1 MKLARERNAIMI
13 TNNIRRIDVMRSKV
27 AKAEQDDVLED
38 NPRSKKMFK
47 EKSCSK
53 RNAPRV
59 FTEQLMSIRIKELAQ
74 PTKQRALN
82 TLKEKGM
89 MLPPM
94 FVDNLTRIVRA
105 KPYLTP
111 EEAAQIRRDERGM
124 RKARRLPQPLAKKPG
139 EIAKEIARA
148 TILDRDATM
157 CQYLTAELFVR
168 SILGYRRETQK
179 RHVREIADVIMRR
192 LTSLVERGD
201 VKNGDRATQQLQFL
215 ADIVATWMDEV
226 LVEVADMREK
236 TLEEY
241 SETRQM
247 KTMDVDDDNETNE
260 KIEDRDDEVKGKQ
273 AGEEEFEM
281 KNLNNLI

>member
-1 MKLARERNAIMI
+1 MI
-13 TNNIRRIDVMRSKV
+13 TNNIKRIDVMRSKI

-89 MLPPM
+89 ILPPM

-105 KPYLTP
+105 RSYLTP

-124 RKARRLPQPLAKKPG
+124 RKARRRLPQPLAKKPG

-148 TILDRDATM
+148 PILDRDATM
-157 CQYLTAELFVR
+157 CQYLMAELFVR

-201 VKNGDRATQQLQFL
+201 VKNGDRATQQLQLL
-215 ADIVATWMDEV
+215 ADTVATWMDEV

-273 AGEEEFEM
+273 AGEELEM
-281 KNLNNLI
+281 KNLNNMIQV